1 MKEPVSSFSWQQA
14 RARILQNDKYSD
26 EIAIETLQY
35 LEFSKFC
42 FQIVSRITNYL
53 GPLNNNR

>member
-1 MKEPVSSFSWQQA
+1 MKEPVSSFSWQQT
-14 RARILQNDKYSD
+14 RARILQINKYSD
-26 EIAIETLQY
+26 ELAIETVQY

-53 GPLNNNR
+53 GPLNNNK